1 MTNKPT
7 TPKNNNQP
15 SARTMQ
21 SNNFPDK
28 ELLDMPPDM
37 EGVTRAEKDSKTR
50 KFTFIVNGVGNAP
63 MKLTTFAESETK
75 AIKYVKA
82 RWKDC
87 KWEIVK

>member
-7 TPKNNNQP
+7 TPKNINQP
-15 SARTMQ
+15 HARTMK

-37 EGVTRAEKDSKTR
+37 EGVTRTEKDSKTR
-50 KFTFIVNGVGNAP
+50 KFTFIVNGVGNAL

-75 AIKYVKA
+75 AIKYVEA
-82 RWKDC
+82 RWKAC
-87 KWEIVK
+87 KWEIVE

>member
-1 MTNKPT
+1 MSNKPT
-7 TPKNNNQP
+7 NPKNINQP
-15 SARTMQ
+15 HARTMQ

-50 KFTFIVNGVGNAP
+50 KYRFIVNGVGNAP
-63 MKLTTFAESETK
+63 MKLTTFAEAETK

-82 RWKDC
+82 RWRDC